1 MQVYDEKVAIVN
13 SFGTSYNIIHGTIM
27 GKSNQIEMTKG
38 PLLGKII
45 LFALPLI
52 ASGSLQLLYN
62 AADLIIVGQF
72 ASNGQKALAA
82 VGATNAIINL
92 IINVVI
98 GLSVGASVVV
108 ARYLG
113 AEDRDGAH
121 RATHTSITVS
131 LISGLVVGLFG
142 FFSARWLLTM
152 MNTPEDGD
160 VLNMAVMYMKIY
172 FIGAPMNMLYNF
184 GSAVLRAMGDTK
196 RPLYFLTIA
205 GVANIIFNF
214 IFVYFLHLD
223 VEGVAIA
230 TLISQTISA
239 ILVTVCL
246 CKTDGPCKLRFKNL
260 RIYGKEM
267 KMIAVVGLPAGI
279 QGSLFSISNVI
290 IQSSMNTFGDIVM
303 SGNTA
308 AVNIEGFVY
317 VAENAFY
324 HAAITFTGQNYGAR
338 QYKRTRKVFW
348 ITMALTAVVGIV
360 LSALICILGRPLLS
374 IYLPGEE
381 EAISYGMTR
390 IFIVMIPYFT
400 LGLVNTVVGQLRGLG
415 YSLSPM
421 IISVFG
427 ICGIR
432 IIWVYTAFQANRTL
446 EMLYTSYP
454 ISWIVTLIGTLVVY
468 LIAVRRLPKDGEL
481 PPLKPKAGAKQ

>member
-1 MQVYDEKVAIVN
+1 MKKRNE
-13 SFGTSYNIIHGTIM
+13 
-27 GKSNQIEMTKG
+27 IEMTKG
-38 PLLGKII
+38 PLVGKII
-45 LFALPLI
+45 MFALPLI

-72 ASNGQKALAA
+72 ASNGQKAIAA
-82 VGATNAIINL
+82 VGATSAIINL

-98 GLSVGASVVV
+98 GLSVGSSVVV

-113 AEDRDGAH
+113 AEDAEGAH
-121 RATHTSITVS
+121 RATHTSIALS
-131 LISGLVVGLFG
+131 LISGVIVGLFG
-142 FFSARWLLTM
+142 FISARQLLTW

-160 VLNMAVMYMKIY
+160 VLNMAVSYMRIY
-172 FIGAPMNMLYNF
+172 FIGAPVNMLYNF

-196 RPLYFLTIA
+196 RPLYFLTVA
-205 GVANIIFNF
+205 GVVNIILNF
-214 IFVYFLHLD
+214 IFVYFFHMD
-223 VEGVAIA
+223 VDGVALA
-230 TLISQTISA
+230 TLVSQAISA
-239 ILVTVCL
+239 ALVTLCL
-246 CKTDGPCKLRFKNL
+246 MKSDGPCKLFFKKL
-260 RIYGKEM
+260 KIYKEEL

-290 IQSSMNTFGDIVM
+290 IQSSMNSFGDIVM

-308 AVNIEGFVY
+308 AGNIEGFVY

-348 ITMALTAVVGIV
+348 ISMAMTAITSIL
-360 LSALICILGRPLLS
+360 LSGAAYIFGRPLLG

-381 EAISYGMTR
+381 SAISYGMTR
-390 IFIVMIPYFT
+390 MLIVLLPHLI
-400 LGLVNTVVGQLRGLG
+400 LGLENTVVGQLRGLG

-421 IISVFG
+421 IISIFG

-432 IIWVYTAFQANRTL
+432 IIWVYTVFEANKTL
-446 EMLYTSYP
+446 EMLYMSYP
-454 ISWIVTLIGTLVVY
+454 ISWAITLIGTLVLYV
-468 LIAVRRLPKDGEL
+468 IAVKRLPKDGEIQ
-481 PPLKPKAGAKQ
+481 PIKIKKTNK

>member
-1 MQVYDEKVAIVN
+1 
-13 SFGTSYNIIHGTIM
+13 
-27 GKSNQIEMTKG
+27 MTKG
-38 PLLGKII
+38 PLVGKII

-113 AEDRDGAH
+113 AEDSDGAH

-131 LISGLVVGLFG
+131 LISGLVVGIFG

-160 VLNMAVMYMKIY
+160 VLNMAAMYMRIY

-239 ILVTVCL
+239 ILVMVCL
-246 CKTDGPCKLRFKNL
+246 VKTDGPCKLHFKKL

-267 KMIAVVGLPAGI
+267 KMIALVGLPAGI

-290 IQSSMNTFGDIVM
+290 IQSSMNSFGDIVM

-308 AVNIEGFVY
+308 AGNIEGFVY

-348 ITMALTAVVGIV
+348 ITMALTAGVSFVMSTI
-360 LSALICILGRPLLS
+360 IYFLGKPLLG
-374 IYLPGEE
+374 IYLPGED
-381 EAISYGMTR
+381 EAIYYG
-390 IFIVMIPYFT
+390 IVRMMIVLIPHLF
-400 LGLVNTVVGQLRGLG
+400 LGLENTVVGQLRGLG

-421 IISVFG
+421 IISIFG

-432 IIWVYTAFQANRTL
+432 IIWVYTVFQANRTL
-446 EMLYTSYP
+446 EMLYASYP
-454 ISWIVTLIGTLVVY
+454 ISWAITLVATLVLY
-468 LIAVRRLPKDGEL
+468 FIAVKKLPRDGEL
-481 PPLKPKAGAKQ
+481 PPLPAKKQK

>member
-1 MQVYDEKVAIVN
+1 
-13 SFGTSYNIIHGTIM
+13 
-27 GKSNQIEMTKG
+27 MTKG
-38 PLLGKII
+38 PLVGKII

-113 AEDRDGAH
+113 ADDKDGAH

-131 LISGLVVGLFG
+131 LISGLVVGIFG

-160 VLNMAVMYMKIY
+160 VLNMAVIYMRIY

-205 GVANIIFNF
+205 GIVNIIFNF
-214 IFVYFLHLD
+214 VFVYFLHLD

-246 CKTDGPCKLRFKNL
+246 CKTEGPCKLRFKKL

-267 KMIAVVGLPAGI
+267 KMITLVGLPAGI

-290 IQSSMNTFGDIVM
+290 IQSSMNSFGDIVM

-308 AVNIEGFVY
+308 AGNIEGFVY

-348 ITMALTAVVGIV
+348 ITMALTAIV
-360 LSALICILGRPLLS
+360 SFVMSMIIYFFANPLLS

-381 EAISYGMTR
+381 EAIHYGVVRM
-390 IFIVMIPYFT
+390 IIVLIPHMI
-400 LGLVNTVVGQLRGLG
+400 LGLENTVVGQLRGLG

-421 IISVFG
+421 IISIFG

-432 IIWVYTAFQANRTL
+432 IIWVYTVFQSNRTL

-454 ISWIVTLIGTLVVY
+454 ISWAITLVATLVLY
-468 LIAVRRLPKDGEL
+468 FIAVKKLPADGEL
-481 PPLKPKAGAKQ
+481 PPLPVKKQK

>member
-1 MQVYDEKVAIVN
+1 M
-13 SFGTSYNIIHGTIM
+13 
-27 GKSNQIEMTKG
+27 KSNQIEMTKG
-38 PLLGKII
+38 PLVGKII

-113 AEDRDGAH
+113 ADDKDGAH

-131 LISGLVVGLFG
+131 LISGLVVGIFG

-160 VLNMAVMYMKIY
+160 VLNMAVIYMRIY

-205 GVANIIFNF
+205 GIVNIIFNF
-214 IFVYFLHLD
+214 VFVYFLHLD

-246 CKTDGPCKLRFKNL
+246 CKTEGPCKLRFKKL

-267 KMIAVVGLPAGI
+267 KMITLVGLPAGI

-290 IQSSMNTFGDIVM
+290 IQSSMNSFGDIVM

-308 AVNIEGFVY
+308 AGNIEGFVY

-348 ITMALTAVVGIV
+348 ITMALTAIV
-360 LSALICILGRPLLS
+360 SFVMSMIIYFFANPLLS

-381 EAISYGMTR
+381 EAIHYGVVRM
-390 IFIVMIPYFT
+390 IIVLIPHMI
-400 LGLVNTVVGQLRGLG
+400 LGLENTVVGQLRGLG

-421 IISVFG
+421 IISIFG

-432 IIWVYTAFQANRTL
+432 IIWVYTVFQSNRTL

-454 ISWIVTLIGTLVVY
+454 ISWAITLVATLVLY
-468 LIAVRRLPKDGEL
+468 FIAVKKLPADGEL
-481 PPLKPKAGAKQ
+481 PPLPVKKQK

>member
-1 MQVYDEKVAIVN
+1 M
-13 SFGTSYNIIHGTIM
+13 
-27 GKSNQIEMTKG
+27 KSNQIDMTHG

-45 LFALPLI
+45 MFSLPLM

-108 ARYLG
+108 ARYIG
-113 AEDRDGAH
+113 ADDKEGAH
-121 RATHTSITVS
+121 RATHTSIAVA
-131 LISGLVVGLFG
+131 LISGFAVGLFG
-142 FFSARWLLTM
+142 FFAAHRLLVW
-152 MNTPEDGD
+152 MNTPEDGN
-160 VLNMAVMYMKIY
+160 VLDMAVSYMRIY

-184 GSAVLRAMGDTK
+184 GSAVLRAQGDTK
-196 RPLYFLTIA
+196 RPLYFLTVA
-205 GVANIIFNF
+205 GLANIVLNF
-214 IFVYFLHLD
+214 IFVYFLHMD
-223 VEGVAIA
+223 VDGVALA
-230 TLISQTISA
+230 TLVSQTISA
-239 ILVTVCL
+239 ALVITCMI
-246 CKTDGPCKLRFKNL
+246 KSDGPCKLYFRKLKIYKNEL
-260 RIYGKEM
+260 
-267 KMIAVVGLPAGI
+267 KMITVVGLPAGL

-290 IQSSMNTFGDIVM
+290 IQSSMNSFGDIVM

-308 AVNIEGFVY
+308 AGNIEGFVY

-338 QYKRTRKVFW
+338 KYKRTRKVFW
-348 ITMALTAVVGIV
+348 ISMAMTAAVSFV
-360 LSALICILGRPLLS
+360 LSVAVYIFGRQLLG

-381 EAISYGMTR
+381 SAIGYGMTR
-390 IFIVMIPYFT
+390 MLIVMLPHLL
-400 LGLVNTVVGQLRGLG
+400 LGLENTVVGQLRGLG

-421 IISVFG
+421 IISIFG

-432 IIWVYTAFQANRTL
+432 IIWVYTVFAANRTL
-446 EMLYTSYP
+446 EMLYMSYP
-454 ISWIVTLIGTLVVY
+454 ISWAITLIGTLVLY
-468 LIAVRRLPKDGEL
+468 FIASSKLPKDGEL
-481 PPLKPKAGAKQ
+481 YVKPEGKRNLPA

>member
-1 MQVYDEKVAIVN
+1 M
-13 SFGTSYNIIHGTIM
+13 
-27 GKSNQIEMTKG
+27 KSNQIEMTKG
-38 PLLGKII
+38 PLVGKII

-113 AEDRDGAH
+113 AEDSDGAH

-131 LISGLVVGLFG
+131 LISGLVVGIFG

-160 VLNMAVMYMKIY
+160 VLNMAAMYMRIY

-239 ILVTVCL
+239 ILVMVCL
-246 CKTDGPCKLRFKNL
+246 VKTDGPCKLHFKKL

-267 KMIAVVGLPAGI
+267 KMIALVGLPAGI

-290 IQSSMNTFGDIVM
+290 IQSSMNSFGDIVM

-308 AVNIEGFVY
+308 AGNIEGFVY

-348 ITMALTAVVGIV
+348 ITMALTAGVSFVMSTI
-360 LSALICILGRPLLS
+360 IYFLGKPLLG
-374 IYLPGEE
+374 IYLPGED
-381 EAISYGMTR
+381 EAIYYG
-390 IFIVMIPYFT
+390 IVRMMIVLIPHLF
-400 LGLVNTVVGQLRGLG
+400 LGLENTVVGQLRGLG

-421 IISVFG
+421 IISIFG

-432 IIWVYTAFQANRTL
+432 IIWVYTVFQANRTL
-446 EMLYTSYP
+446 EMLYASYP
-454 ISWIVTLIGTLVVY
+454 ISWAITLVATLVLY
-468 LIAVRRLPKDGEL
+468 FIAVKKLPRDGEL
-481 PPLKPKAGAKQ
+481 PPLPAKKQK

>member
-1 MQVYDEKVAIVN
+1 MRR
-13 SFGTSYNIIHGTIM
+13 
-27 GKSNQIEMTKG
+27 SNQIEMTKG
-38 PLLGKII
+38 PILGKVI

-92 IINVVI
+92 IINIVI

-108 ARYLG
+108 ARYIG
-113 AEDRDGAH
+113 AENSEGAH
-121 RATHTSITVS
+121 RATHTSITIS
-131 LISGLVVGLFG
+131 LLSGIIVGLFG
-142 FFSARWLLTM
+142 FFMARRLLTL

-160 VLNMAVMYMKIY
+160 VLNMAVIYMKIY

-205 GVANIIFNF
+205 GVVNIIFNF
-214 IFVYFLHLD
+214 IFVFFLHLD
-223 VEGVAIA
+223 VEGVALA

-246 CKTDGPCKLRFKNL
+246 CKTEGPCKLHFKKL
-260 RIYGKEM
+260 RIYKEEL

-348 ITMALTAVVGIV
+348 ITMLLTTAVGIA
-360 LSALICILGRPLLS
+360 LSALICIFGRSLLS

-381 EAISYGMTR
+381 EAISYGMLR

-415 YSLSPM
+415 YSMSPM

-446 EMLYTSYP
+446 DMLYTSYP
-454 ISWIVTLIGTLVVY
+454 ISWIVTLIGTLVIY
-468 LIAVRRLPKDGEL
+468 MIAVKRLPRDGEL
-481 PPLKPKAGAKQ
+481 PPPKIKTGSKRMN